1 MLSPCIRQVTHALL
15 TRPPLSFISSIR
27 RLPLWNSVR
36 LACVRHAASVHPEPG
51 SNSQFWVFV
60 FVRITLTLP
69 LWFRQLSF
77 RLLLIRIKRI
87 RDSFGQFLS
96 KLSLLSR
103 LVLVPICRF
112 LCSKLPPQCLRHQFG
127 NLDEYSLEFSR
138 LFHYS
143 IIKVLKKCF
152 ALLKKNLTAWC
163 VTVSRGQQNGLYHRV
178 SVLSTTFLRIL
189 SKFFKLGKNPV
200 FMRFCAPLTV

>member
-1 MLSPCIRQVTHALL
+1 MRQVTHALL
-15 TRPPLSFISSIR
+15 TRPPLSFKISIR
-27 RLPLWNSVR
+27 RLPSKNSVR

-87 RDSFGQFLS
+87 RDSFGQFLT
-96 KLSLLSR
+96 KLSSVSR

-112 LCSKLPPQCLRHQFG
+112 LCSKSLYQYLRYRFRH
-127 NLDEYSLEFSR
+127 LDEYSLEFSR

-143 IIKVLKKCF
+143 IIKVLSFPLRGKKSNRLMCYRF
-152 ALLKKNLTAWC
+152 
-163 VTVSRGQQNGLYHRV
+163 SRSACL
-178 SVLSTTFLRIL
+178 
-189 SKFFKLGKNPV
+189 
-200 FMRFCAPLTV
+200 